1 MIGSSNRARGSNE
14 GLLAGL
20 YLHIPFCERKCLYC
34 DFYSL
39 APSDDSQPH
48 ELLIPKFVDALCRE
62 VELLAHDERYR
73 TAYTTVFFGGG
84 TPSLLSAAQIGRVL
98 NELAGRFTISPDAE
112 ITVEAN
118 PGTIDVEKL
127 AGYRAAGVNRLS
139 IGVQSFRDDDLRFLS
154 RIHDAGQAEAAVRVA
169 RAAGFD
175 NVSID
180 LMFALPTQSL
190 EQWEENLRRTIALA
204 PEHIS
209 CYSLIVEPNTP
220 LFRLVQSGQVR
231 QIDPEL
237 DARMY
242 ERTMALLTGA
252 GYEQYEVSNFAR
264 PGYRSRH
271 NSQYWDHTPYLGLGP
286 SAHSFWDAERWWNFS
301 NLGVYLDRL
310 THHQLPIAGREALT
324 EEQMIA
330 ESVFLGLR
338 SDGVDLGHLRSRF
351 GVDLVQEAGTALPDL
366 FRDRLLL
373 NDGERLRLTA
383 KGYLVCDQISE
394 VLLGWR
400 HNS

>member
-1 MIGSSNRARGSNE
+1 M
-14 GLLAGL
+14 AGL

-48 ELLIPKFVDALCRE
+48 ELLIPKFVDALCHE
-62 VELLAHDERYR
+62 AELLARDERLRSEYS
-73 TAYTTVFFGGG
+73 TVFFGGG
-84 TPSLLSAAQIGRVL
+84 TPSLLSAAQIGRIL
-98 NELAGRFTISPDAE
+98 NELAGRFAIRPDVE

-118 PGTIDVEKL
+118 PGTIDPDKL
-127 AGYRAAGVNRLS
+127 SRYRDAGVNRLS

-154 RIHDAGQAEAAVRVA
+154 RIHTAGQAEAAVRGA
-169 RAAGFD
+169 REAGFD
-175 NVSID
+175 NISID

-190 EQWEENLRRTIALA
+190 EQWEENLRRAIEPA

-220 LFRLVQSGQVR
+220 LFRMVQSGQVR

-242 ERTMALLTGA
+242 ERTMDVLTGA

-264 PGYRSRH
+264 PGFRSRH

-286 SAHSFWDAERWWNFS
+286 SAHLFWNAERWWNFS

-310 THHQLPIAGREALT
+310 LHRQLPIAAREELT

-338 SDGVDLGHLRSRF
+338 SDGVDLGSLRSRF
-351 GVDLVQEAGTALPDL
+351 GVDLMEEAGTALQEL

-394 VLLGWR
+394 VLLGKR
-400 HNS
+400 HHS